1 MCNGN
6 RVSAQKLGNHDVSQ
20 ETTASRM
27 WLVLSPGLAGETQRH
42 MACLFQ
48 LLAASPPP
56 PSLCSLPRLLGLW
69 SLAPRCFQFLL
80 QHRAALPGADRP
92 WSPSAATYVVTSV
105 TEWAIQVL
113 AVFSC
118 VGSTTAQ
125 YASRSF
131 NHCHLC
137 FQGQQRLC
145 PMVLGDHGKLCKIF
159 KLWNEYLPGM
169 TAEIS

>member
-6 RVSAQKLGNHDVSQ
+6 QVSAQKLGNHDVSQ

-80 QHRAALPGADRP
+80 QHRAALPGADWP

-113 AVFSC
+113 AVCGQQQPNMLLGASIT
-118 VGSTTAQ
+118 VTS
-125 YASRSF
+125 ASRA
-131 NHCHLC
+131 NKGCA
-137 FQGQQRLC
+137 Q
-145 PMVLGDHGKLCKIF
+145 
-159 KLWNEYLPGM
+159 WY
-169 TAEIS
+169 